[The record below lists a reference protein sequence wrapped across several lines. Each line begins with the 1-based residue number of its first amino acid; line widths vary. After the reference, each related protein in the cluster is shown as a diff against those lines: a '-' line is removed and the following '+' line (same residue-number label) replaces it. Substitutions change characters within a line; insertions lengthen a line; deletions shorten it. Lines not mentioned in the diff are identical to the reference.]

1 MEAAGRRCAYL
12 LAALLLFL
20 TVYPA
25 GAIRAAGT
33 DAAVL
38 QWSSQVPDEW
48 IAGGEAVQ
56 LKVAA
61 LDGSANKTDV
71 TAEAEWTSSNSGVAK
86 VENGRITPLS
96 EGTARITVY
105 WNSETLARNIKVKAR
120 YTKLT
125 LEPSGK
131 IDLLTGGKGEQL
143 KVTGVLASGK
153 TETPSG
159 VSWSSSD
166 TSVATVEN
174 GLVKPVAKGVA
185 YISARAEGLSTRIT
199 VYVRSSS
206 QALLLSETGS
216 LSMFQGGSSQ
226 KLKAT
231 DVSLNGEK
239 TDVSNKAE
247 WSSSD
252 PLVLSVNEGVITPKA
267 AGKSTVKV
275 SYNGYSKS
283 VKVTVLPTIDRLVA
297 SKTSLPITMG
307 SKTSLPSISA
317 YFADGSKRS
326 VTSDVTWSVGNT
338 SVAKLVNG
346 KLVAAAPGTT
356 NLTASAGGK
365 QLEIPVTVQYKVTKL
380 TVSQAKYT
388 LTAGQETSLPAVKAQ
403 LANGSSK
410 DISDEVSW
418 VASNATIT
426 VKGGK
431 IKAVSKGT
439 ATVKAMYMGKYAK
452 ASVKVEP
459 VIQSLSSSSANV
471 ELNLKKSKGIK
482 VTGVFTDG
490 SSANLTQSIK
500 WTTSNAGVATIKG
513 STIKAVGFGTAT
525 LTGTYQDKS
534 VQIQVTVSTKLEKLI
549 ISSKKVNLAPGASQ
563 ILKVTAK
570 YDNGSSKNVTDAATW
585 TSSKTSV
592 ATVSGGNVQGVAK
605 GSSTVKA
612 SYGGK
617 YVTAAVKV
625 SAAK

>member
-1 MEAAGRRCAYL
+1 MEAAGRRYAYL

-25 GAIRAAGT
+25 GIIRAAETGSAT
-33 DAAVL
+33 L
-38 QWSSQVPDEW
+38 EWSSQAPEEW
-48 IAGGEAVQ
+48 IAGETVQ

-61 LDGSANKTDV
+61 VDSSANKTDV
-71 TAEAEWTSSNSGVAK
+71 TAEAEWTTSNNGVAK
-86 VENGRITPLS
+86 VENGLVTPLS

-105 WNSETLARNIKVKAR
+105 WNSKTLAQNVKVKAR

-125 LEPSGK
+125 LEPSGQ
-131 IDLLTGGKGEQL
+131 IDLLTGGQGEQL
-143 KVTGVLASGK
+143 KLTGVLSSGK
-153 TETPSG
+153 TETPSK

-185 YISARAEGLSTRIT
+185 YIAARAEGLSTRMT

-216 LSMFQGGSSQ
+216 LSMFLGGASQ

-231 DVSLNGEK
+231 DVSIAGTK
-239 TDVSNKAE
+239 TDVTDKAV

-252 PLVLSVNEGVITPKA
+252 PLVLSVNEGVITAKA

-283 VKVTVLPTIDRLVA
+283 VKVTVLPTINRLVA
-297 SKTSLPITMG
+297 SKTSLPVIMG
-307 SKTSLPSISA
+307 SKTSLPSVSA

-338 SVAKLVNG
+338 SVAKLENG
-346 KLVAAAPGTT
+346 KLVAVAPGTT
-356 NLTASAGGK
+356 NLIASVGGE
-365 QLEIPVTVQYKVTKL
+365 QVQIPVTAQYKVVKL

-388 LTAGQETSLPAVKAQ
+388 LTAGQETSLPTVKAQ
-403 LANGSSK
+403 LANGTSK

-418 VASNATIT
+418 VASNARVT
-426 VKGGK
+426 VQNGK

-439 ATVKAMYMGKYAK
+439 ATVKAMYMGKYVK

-459 VIQSLSSSSANV
+459 VIQNLSPSTANV

-490 SSANLTQSIK
+490 SSANLSQNMK
-500 WTTSNAGVATIKG
+500 WTTSNAAVATIKG

-525 LTGTYQDKS
+525 LNGTYQDKS
-534 VQIQVTVSTKLEKLI
+534 VQIQVIVSTKLEKLV
-549 ISSKKVNLAPGASQ
+549 ISSKKVNLTPGASQ
-563 ILKVTAK
+563 VLTLTAK
-570 YDNGSSKNVTDAATW
+570 YDNGASKNVTDAATW
-585 TSSKTSV
+585 VSSKTGA
-592 ATVSGGNVQGVAK
+592 ATVSNGVVKAVAK

-625 SAAK
+625 STAK

>member
-1 MEAAGRRCAYL
+1 MEAVGRRYAYL

-25 GAIRAAGT
+25 GVIRAAETGSAT
-33 DAAVL
+33 L
-38 QWSSQVPDEW
+38 EWSSQAPQEW
-48 IAGGEAVQ
+48 IAGQEAVQ

-61 LDGSANKTDV
+61 IDSSANKTDV
-71 TAEAEWTSSNSGVAK
+71 TAEAEWTTSNNGVAK
-86 VENGRITPLS
+86 VENGLVTPLS

-105 WNSETLARNIKVKAR
+105 WNSKTLAQNVKVKAR

-125 LEPSGK
+125 LEPSGQ
-131 IDLLTGGKGEQL
+131 IDLLTGGQGEQL
-143 KVTGVLASGK
+143 KVTGVLSSGK
-153 TETPSG
+153 TETPSK

-185 YISARAEGLSTRIT
+185 YIAARAEGLSTRMT

-206 QALLLSETGS
+206 QALLLNETGS
-216 LSMFQGGSSQ
+216 LSMFLGGASQ

-231 DVSLNGEK
+231 DVSIAGTK
-239 TDVSNKAE
+239 TDVTDKAA

-297 SKTSLPITMG
+297 SKTSLPVTMG
-307 SKTSLPSISA
+307 SKTSLPSVSA

-338 SVAKLVNG
+338 SVAKLENG
-346 KLVAAAPGTT
+346 KLVAVAPGTT
-356 NLTASAGGK
+356 NLIASAGGK
-365 QLEIPVTVQYKVTKL
+365 QVQIPVTAQYKVAKL

-388 LTAGQETSLPAVKAQ
+388 LTAGQETSLPTVKAQ
-403 LANGSSK
+403 LANGTSK

-418 VASNATIT
+418 VASNARVT
-426 VKGGK
+426 VQNGK

-439 ATVKAMYMGKYAK
+439 ATVKAMYMGKYVK

-459 VIQSLSSSSANV
+459 VIQSLSPSAANV

-490 SSANLTQSIK
+490 SSANLTQSMK
-500 WTTSNAGVATIKG
+500 WTTSNAAVVTIKG

-525 LTGTYQDKS
+525 LNGTYQDKS
-534 VQIQVTVSTKLEKLI
+534 VQIQVTVSTKLEKLV
-549 ISSKKVNLAPGASQ
+549 ISSKKVNLTPGASQ
-563 ILKVTAK
+563 VLTLTAK
-570 YDNGSSKNVTDAATW
+570 YDNGASKNVTDAATW
-585 TSSKTSV
+585 VSSKTGA
-592 ATVSGGNVQGVAK
+592 ATVSSGVVKAVAK

-625 SAAK
+625 NAAK